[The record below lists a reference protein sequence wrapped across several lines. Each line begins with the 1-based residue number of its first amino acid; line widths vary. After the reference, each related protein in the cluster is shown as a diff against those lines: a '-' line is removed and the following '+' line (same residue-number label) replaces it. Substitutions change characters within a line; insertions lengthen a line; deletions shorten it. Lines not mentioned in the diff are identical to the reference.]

1 METAITALI
10 VISILILS
18 MLGLSERSLLAQ
30 ATISEASRQMQER
43 VGEMSRTNLS
53 PIAARTLSAD
63 SVEVTVRNT
72 GNTRLADFNLWD
84 VIVEYDAGGGAW
96 QRGWFIYTAAAPLS
110 NQWTVAG
117 IYVNAALL
125 TPEAFER
132 NIFDPGEEMVIRV
145 KVSPPMGSGTTNQV
159 TLATPNG
166 IRASTI
172 FTR

>member
-18 MLGLSERSLLAQ
+18 MLGLSERALLAQ

-43 VGEMSRTNLS
+43 VGEMGRTNLL
-53 PIAARTLSAD
+53 PIAARTTSAD
-63 SVEVTVRNT
+63 TFEVTLRNM

-84 VIVEYDAGGGAW
+84 VIVEYDAGAGVW
-96 QRGWFIYTAAAPLS
+96 QKRWFLYTAAAPLS

-117 IYVNAALL
+117 IYVNAATLA
-125 TPEAFER
+125 PEAFER
-132 NIFDPGEEMVIRV
+132 NIFNPGEEMVIRV
-145 KVSPPMGSGTTNQV
+145 KVSPPIGSGTTNQV

-166 IRASTI
+166 IRASAI